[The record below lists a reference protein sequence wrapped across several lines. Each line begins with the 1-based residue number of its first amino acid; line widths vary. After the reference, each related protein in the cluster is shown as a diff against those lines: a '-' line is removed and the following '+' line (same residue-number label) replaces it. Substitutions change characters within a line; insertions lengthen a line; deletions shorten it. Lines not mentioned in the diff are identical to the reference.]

1 MEYYIRLMV
10 PRMCRVMN
18 KRQYKKTR
26 CVVRHCNVTLK
37 MKKYIPPHSRKS
49 IRTWLKGCCEKIAA
63 KRVECWKVTRDMM
76 IFGTGC
82 YDTGTGKHIPT
93 EDYID
98 CGIDDGVG
106 KIYYSQPDAFGES
119 PAMRIDWAKGESY
132 SVKAY
137 WENGKFIR
145 SERV

>member
-18 KRQYKKTR
+18 KRQYKKTKP
-26 CVVRHCNVTLK
+26 L
-37 MKKYIPPHSRKS
+37 
-49 IRTWLKGCCEKIAA
+49 
-63 KRVECWKVTRDMM
+63 
-76 IFGTGC
+76 
-82 YDTGTGKHIPT
+82 GK
-93 EDYID
+93 
-98 CGIDDGVG
+98 
-106 KIYYSQPDAFGES
+106 S